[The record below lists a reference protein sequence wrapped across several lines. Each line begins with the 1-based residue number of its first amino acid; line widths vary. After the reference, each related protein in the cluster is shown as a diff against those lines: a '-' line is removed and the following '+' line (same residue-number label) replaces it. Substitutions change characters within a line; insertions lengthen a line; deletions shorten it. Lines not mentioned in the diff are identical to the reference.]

1 MAADSIRRVAVIGT
15 GTIGASW
22 TALFLARGL
31 TVAASDP
38 ACVSALTAKDIDEFA
53 TIEVDGELAVLH
65 VDARHDAEVA
75 VVDLFVVIVLDL
87 HDLVARAEG
96 PAKTLDADLA
106 GRGSAPSA
114 ARY

>member
-38 ACVSALTAKDIDEFA
+38 ACVSAKDIDEFA
-53 TIEVDGELAVLH
+53 TIEVDGELAFLH
-65 VDARHDAEVA
+65 VDARHDAVVA
-75 VVDLFVVIVLDL
+75 VVDLLVVVVFGLL
-87 HDLVARAEG
+87 DLVARTEG
-96 PAKTLDADLA
+96 PAETFDADL
-106 GRGSAPSA
+106 
-114 ARY
+114 